1 MKKIKKMKKISG
13 ISLSILRTV
22 HLLFIVLFFGGL
34 AVLLV
39 ILEFKSSG
47 SLILSSAE
55 VDLIIYRLNGNLIYY
70 SFLGLTT
77 TAIIYG
83 LFTNWGIL
91 KHRWIIIKWV
101 LLFTIAGIYIIVF
114 SPSINGIVSLSS
126 GGLNSREA
134 ETLYEV
140 LLRKSISS
148 NITLISILLII
159 FFISTLKPFGRRIYD
174 LLSENKIARI
184 SIFVLL
190 MLSVGFGIMGSLNL
204 NRLRS
209 MEINNPD
216 LTNTDNGIYKG
227 EFNDGAGIYTVE
239 VEVNNHRISQVKMET
254 ERKSVYVNYAR
265 PIIDIIV
272 KQQTVNVDAITGAT
286 TTSKCI
292 MKAAENALKKA
303 GTGDHLTK

>member
-1 MKKIKKMKKISG
+1 MKKISG
-13 ISLSILRTV
+13 ILLTILKTV

-34 AVLLV
+34 AVILV
-39 ILEFKSSG
+39 ILELKTSG

-55 VDLIIYRLNGNLIYY
+55 VDLIIYKLNGNLIYY

-91 KHRWIIIKWV
+91 RHRWIIIKWV

-114 SPSINGIVSLSS
+114 SPSINGIVSLSN
-126 GGLNSREA
+126 GGLNSG
-134 ETLYEV
+134 ETGNLYDI

-148 NITLISILLII
+148 NIILNSILLII
-159 FFISTLKPFGRRIYD
+159 FFISTMKPFGRRNYD
-174 LLSENKIARI
+174 IFSENKIARI
-184 SIFVLL
+184 SILVLL
-190 MLSVGFGIMGSLNL
+190 LLSVGFGIIGSLNL

-216 LTNTDNGIYKG
+216 LMNIEDGIYKG

-239 VEVNNHRISQVKMET
+239 VEISSHRISHVTMDTKRE
-254 ERKSVYVNYAR
+254 SAYVNYAR
-265 PIIDIIV
+265 PITDRIV
-272 KQQTVNVDAITGAT
+272 KKQIVNVDAITGAT

-303 GTGDHLTK
+303 GTGDHLAK

>member
-1 MKKIKKMKKISG
+1 MKKISG
-13 ISLSILRTV
+13 IFLSFLKTV

-34 AVLLV
+34 AVILV
-39 ILEFKSSG
+39 ILELKLSG
-47 SLILSSAE
+47 SLILSSSE

-70 SFLGLTT
+70 SFFGLTT

-91 KHRWIIIKWV
+91 RHKWIIIKWV

-126 GGLNSREA
+126 GGLNSGEA
-134 ETLYEV
+134 VYLYEA

-148 NITLISILLII
+148 NIILTSILLII
-159 FFISTLKPFGRRIYD
+159 FFISTMKPFGRRISD
-174 LLSENKIARI
+174 ILSENKIARS

-190 MLSVGFGIMGSLNL
+190 VLSVCFGIMGSLNL

-216 LTNTDNGIYKG
+216 LMDIDDGIYNG

-239 VEVNNHRISQVKMET
+239 VDVSNHRISQVSMQT

-265 PIIDIIV
+265 PITDRIV
-272 KQQTVNVDAITGAT
+272 KKQTVNVDAITGAT

-292 MKAAENALKKA
+292 MKAAENALKNK
-303 GTGDHLTK
+303 GRGDHLTK